1 MASTI
6 SKDLKVKRITPLHL
20 QLAIRGGEEL
30 DTLFKATIPGGGV
43 TISHIRKSLIG
54 IGKKGEDPIPTC
66 NKLIFR
72 LIT

>member
-1 MASTI
+1 MAGNT

-20 QLAIRGGEEL
+20 QLAIRGDEEL

-54 IGKKGEDPIPTC
+54 KKGEDPIPTC
-66 NKLIFR
+66 TKLIFR